1 MGSLVDLGFVIDYCM
16 LYTVV
21 CLLYSSMLVYDVMSM
36 PKLLG
41 VAEMQHTTLSLYC
54 YCYFAI
60 LLLLVTLYYCY

>member
-1 MGSLVDLGFVIDYCM
+1 MGSLVDLGLVINYCM

-36 PKLLG
+36 LKLLG

-54 YCYFAI
+54 YFAI
-60 LLLLVTLYYCY
+60 LSLLVTLYYCY

>member
-1 MGSLVDLGFVIDYCM
+1 MGSLVDLGLVINYCM

-21 CLLYSSMLVYDVMSM
+21 CLLYSSMLVCDVMSM
-36 PKLLG
+36 LKLLG

-54 YCYFAI
+54 YFAI